1 MFNKNDYFLGEK
13 RGDFRQELI
22 KSIEAIKDPKDYFQG
37 LPTTP
42 TIIPE
47 NILVF
52 YRRKTIEKSGPA
64 IHHRFVLICNF
75 GGAGSVVIDN
85 KVFRIRVGEAV
96 LIYPHQFH
104 IYTDFE
110 SENISWVFVTFEV
123 ENQGIL
129 ASKENVVFR
138 LSDYATVSLSLLI
151 DVYKSATQDG
161 QKTGANERLLLAS
174 ILSDMS
180 SHLSLKTNSNK
191 EETLSSPMQLIQSI
205 IEFIYQHINEPI
217 QINDVAKHV
226 HFSPSH
232 LRVLF
237 RKNMRIGLGSYI
249 RRARIHR
256 ACFLIRSTE
265 ITFSQIT
272 TQCGFTSLYSFS
284 RAFRQETKMSPTE
297 YKSQYSKKV

>member
-1 MFNKNDYFLGEK
+1 MFNKNDYFLGET
-13 RGDFRQELI
+13 RQIFRQELI
-22 KSIEAIKDPKDYFQG
+22 KKMESVKDPKDYFQG
-37 LPTTP
+37 LPSNP
-42 TIIPE
+42 VIIPE

-52 YRRKTIEKSGPA
+52 FRRKTIEKSGPA

-85 KVFRIRVGEAV
+85 KVYRVKVGEAV

-110 SENISWVFVTFEV
+110 SENISWIFVTFEV

-129 ASKENVVFR
+129 ASKENVVFP

-151 DVYKSATQDG
+151 DVYKSTTQDG
-161 QKTGANERLLLAS
+161 QKTGANGRLLLAS
-174 ILSDMS
+174 ILTDMS
-180 SHLSLKTNSNK
+180 SHLSLQSKSNH
-191 EETLSSPMQLIQSI
+191 EESLSSPMQLVQTIV
-205 IEFIYQHINEPI
+205 EFIYQNLNEPI

-265 ITFSQIT
+265 MTFSQVT

-297 YKSQYSKKV
+297 YKSQYTK